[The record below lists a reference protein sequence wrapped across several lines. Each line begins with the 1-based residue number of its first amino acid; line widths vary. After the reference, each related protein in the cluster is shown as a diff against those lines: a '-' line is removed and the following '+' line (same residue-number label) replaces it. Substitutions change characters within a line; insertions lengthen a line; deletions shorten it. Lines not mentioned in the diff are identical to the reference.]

1 MNSNKLFIAGLAL
14 AALVSCNKEA
24 VNETPVPASKDEAY
38 LAVSVVC
45 SDSETPSTKA
55 TAGDHFY
62 YGTADENAVKSADFF
77 FYKEDGV
84 FFSHVSQSIEGTAK
98 EHGSADENVEWV
110 GKGVVIL
117 KGLTAKSSP
126 AYMSVI
132 LNGNSFASSLDGLTL
147 AQAQEKVITDL
158 ATPGNGLD
166 WTNFVMTS
174 STYGNGDKFSGYFC
188 TKLSDAMFK
197 DTEAEAQAATGSS
210 CAVAYVERLAAKV
223 RLGLASTLNADKIAI
238 GKFKLDAAADSV
250 TLYAKISAWGL
261 NATQKESYVYK
272 SINPSWSLGTF
283 TWNDAANHRS
293 YWAESP
299 NYGGGVYPDS
309 YLNSEDKNNY
319 DPNKATL
326 DYITY
331 DECAVALDKNAYCRE
346 NTNTEG
352 ILSGNVSSI
361 VTGILVKATVIDEDS
376 KPVQLVNYENNLW
389 TLEGYKTR
397 VLAKYELLDAA
408 KYIPWLS
415 NNAGSASVNY
425 EKATT
430 ANIDVK
436 NAGDGLVYVQ
446 FTAAPDGYKY
456 YLKNGDEY
464 SEVSLDDLN
473 AAWER
478 SLTECSYYK
487 DGMMYY
493 NIPVEHLRNEGNLAA
508 RSFREADYGVVR
520 NHWYNVTINSIKN
533 LGVAVFDPNEE
544 IVPNDNT
551 SKKFYVGAQ
560 VNILSWKVV
569 NQNVDL

>member
-14 AALVSCNKEA
+14 AALVSCNKET
-24 VNETPVPASKDEAY
+24 VNETPAPASKDEAY

-45 SDSETPSTKA
+45 ADSETPSTKA
-55 TAGDHFY
+55 VSGDHFY

-84 FFSHVSQSIEGTAK
+84 FFSHVSQSIEGTGK
-98 EHGSADENVEWV
+98 EHGTADVNVEWV

-126 AYMSVI
+126 TYMSVI

-147 AQAQEKVITDL
+147 AQAQAKVVTDL

-174 STYGNGDKFSGYFC
+174 STYSNGDKLSGYFC
-188 TKLSDAMFK
+188 TKLNDSMFM

-223 RLGLASTLNADKIAI
+223 KLGLASTLDADKIKI
-238 GKFKLDAAADSV
+238 GEFKVNGEDK
-250 TLYAKISAWGL
+250 TLYTKISAWGL
-261 NATQKESYVYK
+261 NATQKESYIYK
-272 SINPSWSLGTF
+272 NINPSWTLGSF
-283 TWNDAANHRS
+283 TWNDVANHRS
-293 YWAESP
+293 YWAASP

-309 YLNSEDKNNY
+309 FLNSEDDKNY
-319 DPNKATL
+319 DPSKATL
-326 DYITY
+326 DYIKY
-331 DECAVALDKNAYCRE
+331 DDCKVALDKNAYCRE

-361 VTGILVKATVIDEDS
+361 VTSILVKATVIDEDAN
-376 KPVQLVNYENNLW
+376 PVQLVNYENNLW
-389 TLEGYKTR
+389 TLDGYKTR

-415 NNAGSASVNY
+415 NNAGETTVEYA
-425 EKATT
+425 KATT
-430 ANIDVK
+430 DNIVVK
-436 NAGDGLVYVQ
+436 NAGDGIVYVQ
-446 FTAAPDGYKY
+446 FSEAPEGYKY
-456 YLKNGDEY
+456 YLKSASGEY
-464 SEVSLDDLN
+464 TEVSLDALN

-493 NIPVEHLRNEGNLAA
+493 NIPVEHLRNEGNLAD
-508 RSFREADYGVVR
+508 RSFKEADYGVVR

-533 LGVAVFDPNEE
+533 LGVAVFDPAEE

-551 SKKFYVGAQ
+551 TKKFYVGAQ